1 MIRTGHT
8 LTWYR
13 SISSLLYILL
23 CFTDRLNLQIMY
35 YKLNQNVLTSLD
47 SLKCTYHLQDI
58 LYNSGLYFLKKQFIV
73 DRGWWDV
80 KSRSQVS
87 YLTALSRLL
96 AIHLTISKPFSSK
109 LWTGKFESFRILF
122 LASGEKLMKKHF
134 WFWRRRQYCF
144 WQFRKTEIQKFF
156 EAEWGVELKLS
167 SKLQSIPYYS
177 PTLLS
182 NYPISTYPRN
192 LFA

>member
-1 MIRTGHT
+1 
-8 LTWYR
+8 
-13 SISSLLYILL
+13 
-23 CFTDRLNLQIMY
+23 MY

-96 AIHLTISKPFSSK
+96 AIHSTISKPFSSK

-122 LASGEKLMKKHF
+122 FGFRWKINEEAFLVLTAAAILFLTISKKRNSKILWILWSWMRSWIKIEVKIAKHTLLLTHPAFQLSNLDLSKESFCLKVDYVLPACLLASRKL
-134 WFWRRRQYCF
+134 
-144 WQFRKTEIQKFF
+144 KT
-156 EAEWGVELKLS
+156 
-167 SKLQSIPYYS
+167 
-177 PTLLS
+177 
-182 NYPISTYPRN
+182 
-192 LFA
+192 